1 MGEAT
6 NGQQRDRMN
15 RIIPETNFLQKFSL
29 VKKQKI
35 TKRTHFSFYIAI
47 CPSTSYVKLR
57 QFKSGKRTH
66 FSRNEAVALGSAA
79 ASRLLFGAPRAE
91 HRWRGNRPNGGPV
104 SSARVSREARAF
116 PFPTPSS
123 PLLALRPVA

>member
-57 QFKSGKRTH
+57 QFKSRKRTH
-66 FSRNEAVALGSAA
+66 FSRSYAVVLGAQPP
-79 ASRLLFGAPRAE
+79 RLLFGAPRAE